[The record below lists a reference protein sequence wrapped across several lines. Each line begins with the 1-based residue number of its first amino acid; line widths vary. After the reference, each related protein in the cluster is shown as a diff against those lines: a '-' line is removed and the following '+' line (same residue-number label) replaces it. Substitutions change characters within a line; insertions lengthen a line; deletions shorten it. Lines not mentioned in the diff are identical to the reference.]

1 MCLFRIEENYND
13 KVGTRK
19 PEFIENLRT
28 QLAYRIGTSQAN
40 IKNLN
45 IWPGSIEVKN
55 ILFPPPSFNNL

>member
-1 MCLFRIEENYND
+1 MCLFRIKENYND

-45 IWPGSIEVKN
+45 IWPGSIEVKKE
-55 ILFPPPSFNNL
+55 